1 MRFGPVP
8 VTAAEGAILAHS
20 ERVAGVM
27 LKKGRVLSAAD
38 VAALQAAGVTHVT
51 VARLDAADIG
61 EDEAALRFANA
72 LQGANVTGAR
82 PFTGR
87 VNLFA
92 GADGVLVLDVAA
104 ITAANACHESVTVAT
119 LAPFAPVRAGQMVA
133 TVKIIPFAVPE
144 PVLAGAIAAAGRAAI
159 AVSAYTAPTAALIQT
174 RLGPTKDS
182 VLDKTAQVMARR
194 LADVGGRIA
203 SEQRTAHDAH
213 ALAPLI
219 AAAERAHDM
228 VLIVGASAITDRSD
242 VIPAAIEAAGGR
254 VRHFGMPV
262 DPGNLLLLGE
272 GASGRPV
279 IGLPGCARSPKGN
292 GVDWVVQRLAA
303 GVAVTGADI
312 MAMGVGGLLAEMA
325 ERPQPRAQR
334 DADGETETHTRA
346 RRPNIAGLLLAAGQG
361 RRMGGRHKVSEVL
374 DGKPLVAHA
383 ADALLAGGCD
393 PLIVVTGHRADETVH
408 ALGARTATAVFNPD
422 YADGLSTSL
431 KKGLAALPA
440 DVDGVLVGLADMP
453 RVTAAE
459 IARLIAAFAP
469 AEGRAICV
477 PTCNGKRGNPVLWS
491 AAFIP
496 DMMALKGDVGA
507 RHLIG
512 THADQVCEV
521 PMDGPGVLT
530 DVDTPEALARLSD
543 GEG

>member
-1 MRFGPVP
+1 MAL
-8 VTAAEGAILAHS
+8 AAARAQVLA
-20 ERVAGVM
+20 V
-27 LKKGRVLSAAD
+27 
-38 VAALQAAGVTHVT
+38 
-51 VARLDAADIG
+51 
-61 EDEAALRFANA
+61 
-72 LQGANVTGAR
+72 
-82 PFTGR
+82 
-87 VNLFA
+87 
-92 GADGVLVLDVAA
+92 
-104 ITAANACHESVTVAT
+104 
-119 LAPFAPVRAGQMVA
+119 
-133 TVKIIPFAVPE
+133 VPE

-219 AAAERAHDM
+219 AEAERAHDM

-242 VIPAAIEAAGGR
+242 VIPAAIAAAGGR

-312 MAMGVGGLLAEMA
+312 MAMGVGGLLAEMP

-346 RRPNIAGLLLAAGQG
+346 RRPRIAGLLLAAGQG

-393 PLIVVTGHRADETVH
+393 PLIVVTGHRADETVQ

-459 IARLIAAFAP
+459 VARLIAAFAP

-530 DVDTPEALARLSD
+530 DVDTPEALKRLSE